1 MRQGHCAH
9 IRQTHL
15 IKDLLRCGGLPD
27 RKGGFFAHA
36 ELHQR
41 RLALPTAARATEVDV
56 ICNDFAVTR
65 PFLLE
70 RSLAPKGLHDVKV
83 LVRIHVVTSGR
94 VHVVTSGR
102 VASGLSVAVRGGQIE
117 RSN

>member
-1 MRQGHCAH
+1 MKVRYSGATRARSLCF
-9 IRQTHL
+9 
-15 IKDLLRCGGLPD
+15 IKNLLRCGGLPG
-27 RKGGFFAHA
+27 RKAGVFAHA

-41 RLALPTAARATEVDV
+41 RLTLPTAARATEVDV

-102 VASGLSVAVRGGQIE
+102 VASGLSVAVQG